1 METISMLEIRRNAK
15 GLVRRLA
22 HGECFRITYRNHPV
36 GELFPPTSKQG
47 VTSKD
52 PVYCLAETAEDL
64 GGGLDAR
71 KADELIYRG

>member
-1 METISMLEIRRNAK
+1 MLEIRRNAK